1 MKSSPLLFWTLGLIL
16 LSNAACGPKPDPDA
30 AVRRAVAAT
39 VAAIPAA
46 TPYPTFTPYP
56 APTRVDPGGLFCEY
70 SFCIGHP
77 PEVAFYDVSAV
88 QTGQLKP
95 NTYNDGILAAY
106 SANLFIQVLW
116 QHAPG
121 AADPQ
126 FLIDLILED
135 GLDTRG
141 GKLDIQLIRDMNVL
155 YSPITSTASPMLP
168 FGGVAGWVCGD
179 RVFAWKVY
187 TPDETTAQA
196 MFADAINRFTCSN

>member
-1 MKSSPLLFWTLGLIL
+1 MKFRPLLFWTLSLLL
-16 LSNAACGPKPDPDA
+16 LSSAACGPKPDPDA
-30 AVRRAVAAT
+30 AIRQAVAAT

-56 APTRVDPGGLFCEY
+56 APTRVDPSGLFCEY

-77 PEVAFYDVSAV
+77 PEMAFFDVSA
-88 QTGQLKP
+88 QQNP
-95 NTYNDGILAAY
+95 AAPSTYAQGILAAY

-121 AADPQ
+121 ATDSQ

-135 GLDTRG
+135 GLDTRSG
-141 GKLDIQLIRDMNVL
+141 SLDIQLVRDLNIL
-155 YSPITSTASPMLP
+155 YSPITSTASPLLP

-179 RVFAWKVY
+179 RVFAWKTY

-196 MFADAINRFTCSN
+196 IFSNAINRFTCSN

>member
-1 MKSSPLLFWTLGLIL
+1 MKFPSLLFWTLGLFL
-16 LSNAACGPKPDPDA
+16 LSSAACGPRPDPNA
-30 AVRRAVAAT
+30 AVRQAVAAT

-95 NTYNDGILAAY
+95 STYNDGILAAY

-135 GLDTRG
+135 GLDTRSG
-141 GKLDIQLIRDMNVL
+141 SLDIQLIRDLNVL
-155 YSPITSTASPMLP
+155 YSPITSTASPLLP
-168 FGGVAGWVCGD
+168 SGGVAGWICGD
-179 RVFAWKVY
+179 RVFAWKAY

-196 MFADAINRFTCSN
+196 MFADAINRFACPD